1 MADPGSSSTNQ
12 PVSPPSSS
20 SSSTVAAFPPSLNLY
35 LTSRLA
41 ILARSTFHLGPHR
54 RSPLH
59 GVTTHQGFSGAPD
72 VVLHASPSS
81 KSPFLATAE
90 FETPFSEEVLLTF
103 FVSPPENN
111 NNNLRVT
118 TMTSTARPAKDWG
131 RRDWFYS
138 VAEETGEDGENEE
151 YVWRHGDGEEEDD
164 DDDGRKGY
172 ESGWNLLRRRKMG
185 KSGGE
190 EEVVAFYAYP
200 AMTMTKKMAFRFVE
214 RGGGE
219 GKVEGGWAVAAVVSA
234 LGIWELERR
243 RVAATGSM
251 MGVA

>member
-1 MADPGSSSTNQ
+1 MTTPTTSKNPT
-12 PVSPPSSS
+12 SSS
-20 SSSTVAAFPPSLNLY
+20 SQITFPPSLNLY

-41 ILARSTFHLGPHR
+41 ILAQSTFHLGPDR

-59 GVTTHQGFSGAPD
+59 SVTTHQGFSGAPD
-72 VVLHASPSS
+72 VVLHTSSSSS
-81 KSPFLATAE
+81 KSSPVLATAE
-90 FETPFSEEVLLTF
+90 FETPFSEEMVLTLYL
-103 FVSPPENN
+103 SPNTN
-111 NNNLRVT
+111 SNKRVI

-138 VAEETGEDGENEE
+138 VPEGTGGGKGE
-151 YVWRHGDGEEEDD
+151 YVWRHIDGEEDD
-164 DDDGRKGY
+164 DDGGKGY
-172 ESGWNLLRRRKMG
+172 QSGWNLLRRRG
-185 KSGGE
+185 QEE

-214 RGGGE
+214 GGAGGGE
-219 GKVEGGWAVAAVVSA
+219 RKVAGRWAVAAVVSA